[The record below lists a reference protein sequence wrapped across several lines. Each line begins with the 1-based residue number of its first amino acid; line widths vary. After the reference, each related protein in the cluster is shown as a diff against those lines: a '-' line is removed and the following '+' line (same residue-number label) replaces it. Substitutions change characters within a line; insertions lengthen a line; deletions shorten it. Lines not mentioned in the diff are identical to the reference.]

1 MSGSTTFGPLAHR
14 SFALILAGSLAANLG
29 NAVQSVGAA
38 WHLTEGGAPAD
49 VIALV
54 QTATNL
60 PIMLLALPAGAWAD
74 MHDKRTVALAAQGA
88 MLAISL
94 VLAALVF
101 AGSASPAAI
110 IGLTALLAC
119 GIACFAPAMAG
130 SIGGVVPR
138 AELAAAVALN
148 ILAFNVARS
157 LGPALGGAIVAA
169 GGAATAFAVSAA
181 SYLLALAVFWR
192 WRGLPPPPDRIGRAL
207 RPMIAGGIAYAAA
220 SPQVRTIMLRALT
233 FTLAGAAAWA
243 LMPLVASELL
253 GRGSQVYGLLL
264 GALGLGAVIGAGTS
278 TALRRRFSAEAIVRA
293 AGVIYGIA
301 CILVSLRPGLFAM
314 LALLVAAGAGWVQAL
329 SGFSVAGQ
337 MWSTPEV
344 VGRVTAMVSSL
355 TFGGIALGSW
365 LWGHFAESHGVAA
378 ALAVSGGAMI
388 ALPLL
393 GLLRP
398 MPAHEAAL
406 GP

>member
-1 MSGSTTFGPLAHR
+1 HR
-14 SFALILAGSLAANLG
+14 AFALILAGSLVENFG
-29 NAVQSVGAA
+29 NQIQAVGAA
-38 WHLTEGGAPAD
+38 WLLTENGAPAD
-49 VIALV
+49 VIALA

-74 MHDKRTVALAAQGA
+74 MFDRRGIMLTALTG
-88 MLAISL
+88 MLVLSL
-94 VLAALVF
+94 VLAALDLT
-101 AGSASPAAI
+101 GHTPAAAI
-110 IGLTALLAC
+110 VGLTALLAC

-138 AELAAAVALN
+138 SELAAAVALN

-169 GGAATAFAVSAA
+169 GGASTAFAVSAA
-181 SYLLALAVFWR
+181 SYLLAMAGFWR

-264 GALGLGAVIGAGTS
+264 GALGLGAV
-278 TALRRRFSAEAIVRA
+278 
-293 AGVIYGIA
+293 
-301 CILVSLRPGLFAM
+301 
-314 LALLVAAGAGWVQAL
+314 
-329 SGFSVAGQ
+329 
-337 MWSTPEV
+337 
-344 VGRVTAMVSSL
+344 
-355 TFGGIALGSW
+355 
-365 LWGHFAESHGVAA
+365 
-378 ALAVSGGAMI
+378 
-388 ALPLL
+388 
-393 GLLRP
+393 
-398 MPAHEAAL
+398 
-406 GP
+406 